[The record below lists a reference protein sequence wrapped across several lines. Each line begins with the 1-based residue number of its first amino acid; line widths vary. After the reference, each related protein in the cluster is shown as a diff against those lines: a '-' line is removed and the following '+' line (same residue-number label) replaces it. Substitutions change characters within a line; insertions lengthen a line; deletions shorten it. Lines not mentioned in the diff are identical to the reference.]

1 VQFVAPQIVFL
12 ERRRDCSWG
21 IGASGENLL
30 NGFSMNLWIRLLLR
44 LLTLPFRGPVPLLGP
59 CLTRFRVLPLDL
71 DPLGH
76 VNNGRY
82 LTWLDLARIELLW
95 RSGLLRTIRRHGYY
109 PIVASETIHFRRP
122 LTLMERV
129 DVETR
134 VLGWDVRSFY
144 IQHTLRR
151 VNESASLAIVRARFL
166 SPQGPVTPQEVLALL
181 GVTEPSPRLPW
192 WVAEW
197 VEGMTEGYTREANA
211 PPRDA

>member
-1 VQFVAPQIVFL
+1 
-12 ERRRDCSWG
+12 
-21 IGASGENLL
+21 
-30 NGFSMNLWIRLLLR
+30 MNLWMRLLLR

-95 RSGLLRTIRRHGYY
+95 RSGLLRAIRRRGYY
-109 PIVASETIHFRRP
+109 PIVASETIHFRRA
-122 LTLMERV
+122 LSLLERV

-134 VLGWDVRSFY
+134 VLGWDVRSLY

-166 SPQGPVTPQEVLALL
+166 SARGAVAPQEVLALL
-181 GVTEPSPRLPW
+181 GVTEPSPPLPW

-197 VEGMTEGYTREANA
+197 VEGMTEGYACDPHPRH
-211 PPRDA
+211 RDA